1 MQKLKSIVGIMSI
14 VAILEGLSY
23 LYILFIG
30 MPLKY
35 IWEMPTPN
43 YIGGAIHG
51 GLFIA
56 YILLIFPVAKKLN
69 WGLKTMAIAAIAS
82 IIPFGTFWFDKKY
95 LEFGTL

>member
-1 MQKLKSIVGIMSI
+1 MSI
-14 VAILEGLSY
+14 VAILEGMSY

-51 GLFIA
+51 GLFMLYIA
-56 YILLIFPVAKKLN
+56 LIFPVARKLG
-69 WGLKTMAIAAIAS
+69 WGLKTMAIAAVAS

-95 LEFGTL
+95 LESNSLK